1 MMMIG
6 EAVSVLRRSQSGID
20 EMGDPIFEWTGESV
34 QNVLVRPLSG
44 SDMSDQLHP
53 SGVKVEYSLA
63 FPKSYTA
70 GCGPLREARVALVER
85 GMDGSDADKA
95 LRIVGSPDATRPC
108 PTEWDMIAM
117 AGRADG

>member
-1 MMMIG
+1 MMIG
-6 EAVSVLRRSQSGID
+6 EAVSVLRRSQSGLD
-20 EMGDPIFEWTGESV
+20 GMGDPIFEWSGESV

-63 FPKSYTA
+63 FPKAYTA
-70 GCGPLREARVALVER
+70 ACAPLRGARVALVER
-85 GMDGSDADKA
+85 GMDGSDAGKA
-95 LRIVGSPDATRPC
+95 LRIAGSPDVTRPC
-108 PTEWDMIAM
+108 PTEWDMIAL